1 MSLDKAAVLI
11 LTAVVAIFLGIV
23 IFSSDPDGAAGAGG
37 ASTAVGSESSGAMRR
52 SHNLDDLREA
62 VGEPRR
68 GKPVSFDS
76 IRGGDFQ
83 TRNARK
89 KSVEE
94 GPSEATRLTR
104 RFKTVTVRPN
114 ETLSSI
120 AKRELGNGEYYR
132 RILAANPGLNPARL
146 QIGQLIKIPLG
157 KKSGWTLASKK
168 GSGGSKTKTGGAVTA
183 RYHTVQSGET
193 LSGIAKKFY
202 GKASRWKKILDA
214 NSKLLPRAKSMRP
227 GMVLLIP

>member
-1 MSLDKAAVLI
+1 MTLDKAAVLI

-23 IFSSDPDGAAGAGG
+23 LFGSDPEGQESTTDVASNGGGGG
-37 ASTAVGSESSGAMRR
+37 AMSR
-52 SHNLDDLREA
+52 SHSLDDLREA

-68 GKPVSFDS
+68 GRPVNFDS
-76 IRGGDFQ
+76 IRSGDYRTQ
-83 TRNARK
+83 NTRRK
-89 KSVEE
+89 TKTDNE
-94 GPSEATRLTR
+94 GPSSATRLLP
-104 RFKTVTVRPN
+104 RFKTVAVRPN

-120 AKRELGNGEYYR
+120 AKRELGNGEYFR
-132 RILAANPGLNPARL
+132 RILSANPGLNPARL

-157 KKSGWTLASKK
+157 RGRTESVASASGKKKSGATKAS
-168 GSGGSKTKTGGAVTA
+168 SSA
-183 RYHTVQSGET
+183 RYHTVTNGET

-214 NSKLLPRAKSMRP
+214 NSKILPRPTALRV